1 MCIILASGY
10 NDIKFN
16 NLSSRVIV
24 FTDLLEI
31 GYYQFPL
38 FFWCPIYW
46 SRYIVFILDSSSTK
60 SQVYVLKIVK
70 LNWILAG

>member
-31 GYYQFPL
+31 GY
-38 FFWCPIYW
+38 
-46 SRYIVFILDSSSTK
+46 
-60 SQVYVLKIVK
+60 
-70 LNWILAG
+70 